1 MQNLRSGRVKWTV
14 RTLEVL
20 HYECLEWPSY
30 ANITSELVQSYF
42 DNFSTGLV
50 EIADTNF
57 ILTVFTGNSSPTP
70 NLMDDNFHQ
79 KQL

>member
-1 MQNLRSGRVKWTV
+1 MQNLRSGRVRWTV

-20 HYECLEWPSY
+20 HCECLEWPSY

-57 ILTVFTGNSSPTP
+57 IHTVFTGDGSPTP
-70 NLMDDNFHQ
+70 NFMDDNFHQ